1 MQYPR
6 MIWLVV
12 ALVQLTGCASNPQLP
27 VSFGDNALAAH
38 SGRVGVAM
46 TAMPKVD
53 TSFPGADCLLCLA
66 TAATANS
73 SLTRHTHML
82 TGDELLTIKGGI
94 ADRLRKKGV
103 DAVVIAEN
111 LNIRQLKDFSGGGVN
126 IAKKDFRPLK
136 DQYKV
141 DHLVLID
148 ITRLGFVRNYAA
160 YISRGDPIAE
170 LDGTLAVVNLATNA
184 YDFYQEINQS
194 KGSEGGWD
202 EPPDFPGLTNAY
214 YAVIESGK
222 DAVQQPF

>member
-1 MQYPR
+1 
-6 MIWLVV
+6 
-12 ALVQLTGCASNPQLP
+12 
-27 VSFGDNALAAH
+27 
-38 SGRVGVAM
+38 
-46 TAMPKVD
+46 
-53 TSFPGADCLLCLA
+53 
-66 TAATANS
+66 
-73 SLTRHTHML
+73 ML
-82 TGDELLTIKGGI
+82 TGDELLTIKDGI

-111 LNIRQLKDFSGGGVN
+111 LNIKQLKDFSGGGVN